1 MRAMAQ
7 RRGGGVPDVVRG
19 AHCER
24 PVRVLRLRGMSL
36 LQRRVV
42 RTACW
47 RLGRRRRPRRA
58 ASSAAVGSLPVASL
72 TTQPTAADSATAAT
86 ASACVVHAGGDVGV
100 GAVWPSRDDTSDSRH
115 RQAQA
120 VATRRHAVARLWLSQ
135 C

>member
-7 RRGGGVPDVVRG
+7 RRVPDVVRG
-19 AHCER
+19 AHYDR
-24 PVRVLRLRGMSL
+24 PVRVLRL
-36 LQRRVV
+36 
-42 RTACW
+42 
-47 RLGRRRRPRRA
+47 RRA

-120 VATRRHAVARLWLSQ
+120 VATRRHAVARLWLSHD
-135 C
+135 